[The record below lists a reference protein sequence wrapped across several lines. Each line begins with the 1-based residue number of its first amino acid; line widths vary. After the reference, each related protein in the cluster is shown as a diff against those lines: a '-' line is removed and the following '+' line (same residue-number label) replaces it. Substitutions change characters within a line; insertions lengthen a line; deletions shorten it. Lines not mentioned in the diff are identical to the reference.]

1 MATRK
6 PSGRSKPTPED
17 GEQAAPASAGN
28 GAAAAGAPAPAAWA
42 GRPAPGPLAGLR
54 VLEMGSLV
62 AGPFCTRLLGEFG
75 AEVIK
80 IEPPG
85 KGDQLRQWGLRVPG
99 RDDSLWW
106 YVQGRNKKSVTI
118 NLKNPR
124 GQELARQLAA
134 RCDVLVQNFRPGL
147 LAKWGLDYERLA
159 AENPGLVYISISGF
173 GQTGPYRDRV
183 GFGSTA
189 ESLGG
194 LRYLTGY
201 ADRPPTRV
209 GLSIGDTIAGI
220 YGVVGALMALHH
232 RNQNGGRGQHVDV
245 ALYEAVFSLLE
256 SSVPEFDRLNVIRQR
271 RGTRLSSTAPS
282 NTYATRDGHQVVIG
296 ANNDAIFRRMMKAM
310 GRPELAD
317 DPRFATN
324 PDRLQYI
331 EELDELIGAWTVT
344 LDRDELLERLQDADI
359 PSSPIYSVADI
370 VKDPQYWAR
379 EMLMKVDDPRV
390 GEVVVPGIM
399 PKLSGTPGGQ
409 RWLGPSL
416 GSHTD
421 IILHDLVGLQPEDTA
436 ELREQGVI

>member
-1 MATRK
+1 
-6 PSGRSKPTPED
+6 
-17 GEQAAPASAGN
+17 
-28 GAAAAGAPAPAAWA
+28 
-42 GRPAPGPLAGLR
+42 
-54 VLEMGSLV
+54 
-62 AGPFCTRLLGEFG
+62 
-75 AEVIK
+75 
-80 IEPPG
+80 
-85 KGDQLRQWGLRVPG
+85 
-99 RDDSLWW
+99 
-106 YVQGRNKKSVTI
+106 
-118 NLKNPR
+118 
-124 GQELARQLAA
+124 
-134 RCDVLVQNFRPGL
+134 
-147 LAKWGLDYERLA
+147 
-159 AENPGLVYISISGF
+159 
-173 GQTGPYRDRV
+173 
-183 GFGSTA
+183 
-189 ESLGG
+189 
-194 LRYLTGY
+194 
-201 ADRPPTRV
+201 
-209 GLSIGDTIAGI
+209 
-220 YGVVGALMALHH
+220 
-232 RNQNGGRGQHVDV
+232 
-245 ALYEAVFSLLE
+245 
-256 SSVPEFDRLNVIRQR
+256 
-271 RGTRLSSTAPS
+271 
-282 NTYATRDGHQVVIG
+282 
-296 ANNDAIFRRMMKAM
+296 M